1 MKSVLAKLR
10 SEYRNLN
17 IDNIGLSAEGIG
29 GYSVI
34 RTLYGLSEDWQDD
47 IAINV
52 NCTLLA
58 SPITNLKTNGK
69 TGLAGR
75 GKADRWIKHIQRARI
90 LKSYLEEMWI
100 WNPMT

>member
-1 MKSVLAKLR
+1 MKSVLAKIR

-47 IAINV
+47 VSINV
-52 NCTLLA
+52 NCTLLV
-58 SPITNLKTNGK
+58 SPITNLKTNGEYQRYRNT
-69 TGLAGR
+69 TGR
-75 GKADRWIKHIQRARI
+75 KESKDRKCSI
-90 LKSYLEEMWI
+90 EMI
-100 WNPMT
+100 FSGTVH

>member
-1 MKSVLAKLR
+1 MKSVLAKIR

-47 IAINV
+47 VSINV

-58 SPITNLKTNGK
+58 SPITNLKTNG
-69 TGLAGR
+69 TY
-75 GKADRWIKHIQRARI
+75 QRYRNGTI
-90 LKSYLEEMWI
+90 RKEYNERKCMLNEF
-100 WNPMT
+100 

>member
-1 MKSVLAKLR
+1 MFRSSPAAYINDMKSVLAKLR

-69 TGLAGR
+69 SGSAYQGMSDT
-75 GKADRWIKHIQRARI
+75 
-90 LKSYLEEMWI
+90 
-100 WNPMT
+100 